1 MAYFHIL
8 KGVERMSFHPTL
20 WRTCRV
26 LANPRR
32 LACLKAVLTNPGETV
47 GATASAVGL
56 PQDQASLC
64 LRSLQARG
72 LLHAIRK
79 SRWVRYY
86 PQPDPLV
93 PIAAPILDGVRQSL
107 LKKGKPEAR
116 MLRCLTAFTH
126 PRRLVILRL
135 LQQNGPTPFPALA
148 HSSRISQAA
157 LFRHLHKLLERGLV
171 FENDAGWAIN
181 PDHDPFADAFLI
193 LLAFDTEQS
202 TR

>member
-1 MAYFHIL
+1 
-8 KGVERMSFHPTL
+8 MSFHPTL

-32 LACLKAVLTNPGETV
+32 LACLKAVLKTPGSTV
-47 GATASAVGL
+47 GDTAAAVDL
-56 PQDQASLC
+56 PPDQASLC

-72 LLHAIRK
+72 LLHAIRQ

-93 PIAAPILDGVRQSL
+93 PIAAPLLKGVRQSL

-135 LQQNGPTPFPALA
+135 LQQNGPASFPALA
-148 HSSRISQAA
+148 HISRISQAA
-157 LFRHLHKLLERGLV
+157 LFRHLHKLQKKGLV
-171 FENDAGWAIN
+171 LENDAGWFIN
-181 PDHDPFADAFLI
+181 PDHDPFADTFLS
-193 LLAFDTEQS
+193 LLAFDTEPS